1 MEKLKLKAHLLEECK
16 KLQQKVL
23 DNLRSTMSE
32 AQQSA
37 NEYGPPKDRYDAYR
51 MQLLRRKDMY
61 GQMLAK
67 ALEEFYALE
76 KIDISREKEKVEFG
90 TVVLTSE
97 QRLFVSIG
105 LGKIIF
111 DQHSYYAISV
121 NVPLSKALAGKV
133 KNDTIDFNGKKISI
147 IDVF

>member
-1 MEKLKLKAHLLEECK
+1 MDKLKLKAHLLEECK

-23 DNLRSTMSE
+23 DNLRNTMNE

-61 GQMLAK
+61 GQMLVK
-67 ALEEFYALE
+67 AIDEFCALE
-76 KIDISREKEKVEFG
+76 KIDPKKEKEKVEFG
-90 TVVLTSE
+90 AVVVTSE

-105 LGKIIF
+105 LGKVIF
-111 DQHSYYAISV
+111 DRTSYYAVSV
-121 NVPLSKALAGKV
+121 NVPLCKALAGKK
-133 KNDTIDFNGKKISI
+133 KNEVADFNGKKIAI
-147 IDVF
+147 LDIF

>member
-1 MEKLKLKAHLLEECK
+1 MEKMKLKAHLLEECK

-23 DNLRSTMSE
+23 DNLRNTMNE

-37 NEYGPPKDRYDAYR
+37 NEYGQPKDRYDSFR

-67 ALEEFYALE
+67 ALDEFHALE
-76 KIDISREKEKVEFG
+76 KIDPKQEKEKVEFG
-90 TVVLTSE
+90 AVVITSD
-97 QRLFVSIG
+97 QKLFISIG

-111 DQHSYYAISV
+111 NQTSYYAVSV
-121 NVPLSKALAGKV
+121 NVPLCNALVGKG
-133 KNDTIDFNGKKISI
+133 KNEEADWNGKKIKI
-147 IDVF
+147 LDIF